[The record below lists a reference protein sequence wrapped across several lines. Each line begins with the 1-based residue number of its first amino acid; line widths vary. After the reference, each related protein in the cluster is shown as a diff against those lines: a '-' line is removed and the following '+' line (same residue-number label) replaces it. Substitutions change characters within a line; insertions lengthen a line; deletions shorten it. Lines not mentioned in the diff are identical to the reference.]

1 MAATDGLADLDDRRN
16 SRRRRQPPTPRHPR
30 PAEPA
35 SDDKEGSPAPASP
48 TALVEDDQPGAAPPH
63 PESSP
68 PASNAVA
75 HPQVAPAVATPL
87 RAAQFYVDG
96 ESDEYLRKVRAE
108 ALARRLDV
116 TASAVV
122 RLALHR
128 LMSELTPQQVAD
140 QLTEPPAWQEGVGRR
155 RR

>member
-1 MAATDGLADLDDRRN
+1 
-16 SRRRRQPPTPRHPR
+16 
-30 PAEPA
+30 
-35 SDDKEGSPAPASP
+35 
-48 TALVEDDQPGAAPPH
+48 
-63 PESSP
+63 
-68 PASNAVA
+68 
-75 HPQVAPAVATPL
+75 L

>member
-1 MAATDGLADLDDRRN
+1 
-16 SRRRRQPPTPRHPR
+16 
-30 PAEPA
+30 
-35 SDDKEGSPAPASP
+35 
-48 TALVEDDQPGAAPPH
+48 
-63 PESSP
+63 
-68 PASNAVA
+68 
-75 HPQVAPAVATPL
+75 VATPL